1 MAKKLSD
8 ETVECGTLPELRR
21 VEKVSGRGLSPDTLE
36 KLSRV
41 RAGAVSYR
49 AAGRKRLARAFNRM
63 RESTKHLSSADAY
76 EMVGELHQLTQ
87 GDDSA
92 IPDDREAGDMLS
104 GIANA
109 IELAFDLGRYEG
121 GDRGARE
128 AVTARAKRN
137 SKRSATKR
145 KEKAADWHAVL
156 PPLINQYRSVPRAH
170 PAWKS
175 RRDLASIAAPEV
187 ERNRGRKIAEAT
199 IADAI
204 EEIEKK
210 GCRRSKVPRRRE

>member
-1 MAKKLSD
+1 MARKLSD

-21 VEKVSGRGLSPDTLE
+21 VGKVSGRGLSLDTLE

-41 RAGAVSYR
+41 RPGAVNYR
-49 AAGRKRLARAFNRM
+49 ATGRKRLARAFNRM
-63 RESTKHLSSADAY
+63 RESTKHLNSADAY
-76 EMVGELHQLTQ
+76 EMVGELDQLMQ

-137 SKRSATKR
+137 SKRERYQAEE
-145 KEKAADWHAVL
+145 EKAANWHAKAAG
-156 PPLINQYRSVPRAH
+156 RS
-170 PAWKS
+170 S
-175 RRDLASIAAPEV
+175 
-187 ERNRGRKIAEAT
+187 
-199 IADAI
+199 
-204 EEIEKK
+204 
-210 GCRRSKVPRRRE
+210 